1 MKDDDQD
8 SVFVTA
14 QWCDDVLNDER
25 LTGDGVMSTIDD
37 GINTMA
43 DARHQLDLLH

>member
-8 SVFVTA
+8 PVFVTA
-14 QWCDDVLNDER
+14 RRRDDVLNDEC

-37 GINTMA
+37 DINIMT
-43 DARHQLDLLH
+43 DVRHQLDLLH

>member
-8 SVFVTA
+8 PVFVITRRR
-14 QWCDDVLNDER
+14 DDVLNDER
-25 LTGDGVMSTIDD
+25 LMRDGVMSTIDD
-37 GINTMA
+37 GINTMT